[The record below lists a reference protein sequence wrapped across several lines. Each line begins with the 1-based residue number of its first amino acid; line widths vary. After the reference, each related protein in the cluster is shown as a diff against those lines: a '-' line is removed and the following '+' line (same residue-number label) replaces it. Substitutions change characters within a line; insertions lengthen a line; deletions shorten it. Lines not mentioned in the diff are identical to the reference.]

1 MYHYEHGRQ
10 LDVTEFPGCAPAQ
23 SMARLDI
30 GETITNSKLA
40 TTTFR
45 RGRHARQ
52 RYRGVIGVFC
62 LVSAASITLLVA
74 CASSPPPAQ
83 QQAQSSPQIS
93 QVASNSDKAPAT
105 EAAQIA
111 PAQVASADE
120 DANALET
127 LWKTRTLATGGDP
140 SSGFALGPG
149 DVLQISLPQ
158 IDHTKDRTVRVSEEN
173 TIALPLLGVIN
184 VSNMTEEDLRN
195 DLSRRVSKY
204 FYHPQVALFL
214 RHTEGRQVAVSGAVK
229 APGRYM
235 LASRSDTIM
244 TMLSR
249 AGGVT
254 ADAAPR
260 IILIPAGSA
269 SGRMMLP
276 AAARAQDP
284 SANDLPGAPSAK
296 SGGDETADPGVAR
309 VSQAQPAEA
318 DTSGITRTSI
328 DRVVISLSR
337 PSDQHYLNLP
347 AKAGDVILV
356 PAAGQVTVQGWV
368 DKPGSFPITNGM
380 TALGAIASAG
390 GALFTSSATLLR
402 EQENGVKSSIPL
414 NLSKIKQGQEPDP
427 EVHGGDVVMVERS
440 AAGAL
445 PYSLYTIVSKM
456 GIGIPI
462 PIP

>member
-1 MYHYEHGRQ
+1 
-10 LDVTEFPGCAPAQ
+10 
-23 SMARLDI
+23 MARLDI

-62 LVSAASITLLVA
+62 LASVASITVMVA
-74 CASSPPPAQ
+74 CASTPPPVQ
-83 QQAQSSPQIS
+83 QQAQSNPQIS
-93 QVASNSDKAPAT
+93 QIASNSDKAPAT
-105 EAAQIA
+105 EPAQIA
-111 PAQVASADE
+111 PAQVAAADE

-269 SGRMMLP
+269 SGRMTLP
-276 AAARAQDP
+276 AAAARAQDP
-284 SANDLPGAPSAK
+284 SANDLPGAASAR

-318 DTSGITRTSI
+318 DTSGTTRTSI
-328 DRVVISLSR
+328 ERVVISLSR

>member
-1 MYHYEHGRQ
+1 
-10 LDVTEFPGCAPAQ
+10 
-23 SMARLDI
+23 MARLDI
-30 GETITNSKLA
+30 GETITNSKSPV
-40 TTTFR
+40 TTFER
-45 RGRHARQ
+45 RRYVRQ
-52 RYRGVIGVFC
+52 RCFGVIGVSC
-62 LVSAASITLLVA
+62 LAFVASRLLVA
-74 CASSPPPAQ
+74 CASSPTPVQ
-83 QQAQSSPQIS
+83 QQAQSNPQIS
-93 QVASNSDKAPAT
+93 QVASNSDKVPAVT
-105 EAAQIA
+105 EPAQIA
-111 PAQVASADE
+111 TDE

-127 LWKTRTLATGGDP
+127 LWKTRTAATGGDT

-173 TIALPLLGVIN
+173 TIALPLVGVIS

-195 DLSRRVSKY
+195 DLTRRMSKF

-235 LASRSDTIM
+235 LASHSDTIM
-244 TMLSR
+244 MMISR

-254 ADAAPR
+254 PDAAPR
-260 IILIPAGSA
+260 IILIPASGTA
-269 SGRMMLP
+269 SPPVTLP
-276 AAARAQDP
+276 AAATQAPDP
-284 SANDLPGAPSAK
+284 SSGDLPDAASAGEPS
-296 SGGDETADPGVAR
+296 GVAR

-318 DTSGITRTSI
+318 GTTRASI
-328 DRVVISLSR
+328 PRVVISLSR
-337 PSDQHYLNLP
+337 PSDQRYLNLP

-380 TALGAIASAG
+380 TALGAIAAAG
-390 GALFTSSATLLR
+390 GALFTPSATLLR
-402 EQENGVKSSIPL
+402 EQENGTKTSIPL
-414 NLSKIKQGQEPDP
+414 SISRIKQGQDPDP
-427 EVHGGDVVMVERS
+427 EVHGGDVVIVERS

>member
-1 MYHYEHGRQ
+1 M
-10 LDVTEFPGCAPAQ
+10 
-23 SMARLDI
+23 
-30 GETITNSKLA
+30 TNPKSA
-40 TTTFR
+40 TTTLGHR
-45 RGRHARQ
+45 RHARE
-52 RYRGVIGVFC
+52 RCHGVVGVSC
-62 LVSAASITLLVA
+62 LAFVASITLLA
-74 CASSPPPAQ
+74 CASTRPPVQ
-83 QQAQSSPQIS
+83 QQAQSNPQIS
-93 QVASNSDKAPAT
+93 QVASTSDRVPATAPARIGG
-105 EAAQIA
+105 E
-111 PAQVASADE
+111 DE
-120 DANALET
+120 DAGALES
-127 LWKTRTLATGGDP
+127 LWKARTGATGDP

-158 IDHTKDRTVRVSEEN
+158 IENAKDRTVRVSEED

-195 DLSRRVSKY
+195 DLSRRMSKY

-244 TMLSR
+244 MMISR

-254 ADAAPR
+254 PDAAPR
-260 IILIPAGSA
+260 IILIPAPGTASSHVTPPTAVAQGQDSSSGEGLASA
-269 SGRMMLP
+269 GETSE
-276 AAARAQDP
+276 
-284 SANDLPGAPSAK
+284 PGF
-296 SGGDETADPGVAR
+296 AR
-309 VSQAQPAEA
+309 VSQAQPAEP
-318 DTSGITRTSI
+318 DTSGMSRASI

-337 PSDQHYLNLP
+337 PSDQRYLDLP
-347 AKAGDVILV
+347 ARAGDVIIV

-380 TALGAIASAG
+380 TALGAVASAG

-402 EQENGVKSSIPL
+402 EQENGTKTSIPL
-414 NLSKIKQGQEPDP
+414 DLSKIKQGQEPDP
-427 EVHGGDVVMVERS
+427 EVHGGDVVIVERS

-445 PYSLYTIVSKM
+445 PYSLYFIVSKM
-456 GIGIPI
+456 GIGLPI

>member
-1 MYHYEHGRQ
+1 
-10 LDVTEFPGCAPAQ
+10 
-23 SMARLDI
+23 MARLDI
-30 GETITNSKLA
+30 GETITNSKSA

-45 RGRHARQ
+45 RRRHARP
-52 RYRGVIGVFC
+52 RYRGVIGVSCFAF
-62 LVSAASITLLVA
+62 VASITLLVA
-74 CASSPPPAQ
+74 CASSPPPVQ

-105 EAAQIA
+105 GPAQIA
-111 PAQVASADE
+111 PAQIAAVDE

-127 LWKTRTLATGGDP
+127 LWKTRTVATGGDP
-140 SSGFALGPG
+140 SSGFTLGPG

-269 SGRMMLP
+269 SSHMTLP
-276 AAARAQDP
+276 PAGTRAQDP
-284 SANDLPGAPSAK
+284 SADLPGVASAN
-296 SGGDETADPGVAR
+296 SGGDATSDPGVAR

-318 DTSGITRTSI
+318 DTSGTTRTSI

-414 NLSKIKQGQEPDP
+414 NLSMIKQGQESDP